1 MRKADL
7 KVGRWYWVEVKRPAL
22 LGSPVGGRVGDKTPG
37 APPSRCH
44 YRMQLTD
51 FATNG
56 RAVMVQVIWD
66 WAWDTNEGSFGDA
79 MAGRIPKWAV
89 QRNKFVSV
97 TLGQIVGLAQKAPSG
112 ATSVAAA
119 LV

>member
-22 LGSPVGGRVGDKTPG
+22 AGSPCGGRVEDRTPG

-51 FATNG
+51 FVTNG
-56 RAVMVQVIWD
+56 RAQMVQVVTD
-66 WAWDTNEGSFGDA
+66 WAWNKNSGSFGDA
-79 MAGRIPKWAV
+79 MAGRISKWAV
-89 QRNKFVSV
+89 KKNRFQTV
-97 TLGQIVGLAQKAPSG
+97 TLGQIVGLAQPAPEG
-112 ATSVAAA
+112 ATSEAVSFA
-119 LV
+119 